1 MDNYSMSKHSHS
13 KDLRI
18 DVISLFQSEFSIYFS
33 MTGACISLFTNFK
46 AEIIL
51 RLMS

>member
-13 KDLRI
+13 KDYMI
-18 DVISLFQSEFSIYFS
+18 DVITLFQSEFSIYFS
-33 MTGACISLFTNFK
+33 TTGVFLPTNFK

-51 RLMS
+51 RLTS